1 MRSRRETIIFGRPFL
16 IKSIGRQL
24 PAGGY
29 EVVTDEELIEGLS
42 FASYRRI
49 ATMMMVPSGNLRGSS
64 MEMPSIDYLELSE
77 AQRVDAE
84 AT

>member
-1 MRSRRETIIFGRPFL
+1 MRSRRETIIFRRPFL

-49 ATMMMVPSGNLRGSS
+49 GTMIMVPSANLRGSS
-64 MEMPSIDYLELSE
+64 MEMHSIDCLELSE
-77 AQRVDAE
+77 AQRIDAE

>member
-1 MRSRRETIIFGRPFL
+1 M
-16 IKSIGRQL
+16 
-24 PAGGY
+24 
-29 EVVTDEELIEGLS
+29 TDEELIEGLS

-64 MEMPSIDYLELSE
+64 MEMHSIDYLELSE